1 MEGQPTFTLTLDVGA
16 EDARIDDPNSADHE
30 YQVIRVKKGRLQQS
44 FGTSAE
50 AANTIRAQVD
60 DIVWRALTS
69 KYSMMPVD
77 QIATLDAFI
86 TANFK
91 P

>member
-1 MEGQPTFTLTLDVGA
+1 MEGQPTFTLTLDVAA

-44 FGTSAE
+44 LGTSAE

-77 QIATLDAFI
+77 QITTLDAFV